1 LIVFGGLHLQ
11 RELLN
16 RKFEIKCRRKNL
28 TSPGSSEVSD
38 TDNFV
43 ADRVS
48 IAMRRIFDAAD
59 IRHLDIADGLK
70 QLLYEK
76 HCDLNF
82 LLQSDAATVAQ
93 ELGIEKYVA
102 QIIIDA
108 AKKATTE

>member
-1 LIVFGGLHLQ
+1 
-11 RELLN
+11 
-16 RKFEIKCRRKNL
+16 
-28 TSPGSSEVSD
+28 
-38 TDNFV
+38 
-43 ADRVS
+43 
-48 IAMRRIFDAAD
+48 MRRIFDAAD

>member
-1 LIVFGGLHLQ
+1 VNYYIENLRSNVGV
-11 RELLN
+11 
-16 RKFEIKCRRKNL
+16 KNL

-38 TDNFV
+38 TDNF
-43 ADRVS
+43 AINIS
-48 IAMRRIFDAAD
+48 AAMHRIFDAPG

-82 LLQSDAATVAQ
+82 LLQSDAATVAH

-108 AKKATTE
+108 AKRATTE